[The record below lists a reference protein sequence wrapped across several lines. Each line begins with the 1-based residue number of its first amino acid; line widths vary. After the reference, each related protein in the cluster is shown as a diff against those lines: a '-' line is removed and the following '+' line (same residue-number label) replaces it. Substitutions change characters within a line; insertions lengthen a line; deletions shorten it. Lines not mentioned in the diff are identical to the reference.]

1 MSVPG
6 VRDIGVVTLITDIG
20 NLKNSSSGISLLIG
34 LEQFRMYTNLQ
45 INYTIIESQK
55 GNKITQMDSNTNCSG
70 GSKKKK
76 EVNRNHRE
84 YIK

>member
-34 LEQFRMYTNLQ
+34 LE
-45 INYTIIESQK
+45 
-55 GNKITQMDSNTNCSG
+55 
-70 GSKKKK
+70 
-76 EVNRNHRE
+76 
-84 YIK
+84 